1 MANEDVRSHH
11 LHLRFLN
18 NLAWVVIYR
27 MGLILME
34 HQKTVKLLGLYREP
48 EWDMMLMS
56 AVSWNCVVSRMQQI

>member
-34 HQKTVKLLGLYREP
+34 HQKTVKLFGI
-48 EWDMMLMS
+48 
-56 AVSWNCVVSRMQQI
+56 VSGA